1 MTKQETVLVAF
12 HDLETSLVPTGCPFV
27 LMVQVPNQKD
37 PTKVNLVHISKG
49 LNQESVQ
56 HIFATAMVD
65 LIEENQPHTNDDPE
79 SE

>member
-1 MTKQETVLVAF
+1 
-12 HDLETSLVPTGCPFV
+12 
-27 LMVQVPNQKD
+27 MVQVPNQKD